1 MQSGLFA
8 TIVHWSGAQLWDVY
22 TWGDCDLRVYH
33 SSMNVESCGCGYF
46 GLSTCRLKCCVEIW
60 EAGNNIQ

>member
-1 MQSGLFA
+1 MGLGFVTCFFTCVA
-8 TIVHWSGAQLWDVY
+8 LGRLHLGELLY
-22 TWGDCDLRVYH
+22 DLRVYL

-46 GLSTCRLKCCVEIW
+46 GLSTCCLKCCVGIW